1 METVRFTVPG
11 APKGK
16 ARARTVRSKRWN
28 ILIYA
33 RRYYAI
39 REFDQVLLQTG
50 IKQYHFNDGQPLKV
64 TIIAYY
70 PIVKSTNRKKKQ
82 QMLEDLM
89 FPTKKPDID
98 NIAKS
103 ILDALN
109 KLAYRDDTQ
118 VVTLHMEKHYAEDPR
133 VEVEIEEIK

>member
-1 METVRFTVPG
+1 
-11 APKGK
+11 
-16 ARARTVRSKRWN
+16 
-28 ILIYA
+28 
-33 RRYYAI
+33 
-39 REFDQVLLQTG
+39 
-50 IKQYHFNDGQPLKV
+50 
-64 TIIAYY
+64 
-70 PIVKSTNRKKKQ
+70 
-82 QMLEDLM
+82 M

-133 VEVEIEEIK
+133 VEVEIEEIKMDDLNFPKWNPRWQTIRNINSDNLKIRYKALRNASSNFIARKM